1 MTQTQA
7 PADRL
12 SHAMSRDGEQPLSV
26 LRWPLALIVF
36 VAIIAT
42 AAPFW
47 NVPLNRDQG
56 VYATCADVLLH
67 GGVPYRDCWD
77 TKGPSLHYTYA
88 VARIIFGAF
97 TGGAYVLNALAIALT
112 ALVLAA
118 IAYQWFARLKFAY
131 GIGLIYG
138 LLAIAVRF
146 DMNAQPE
153 SFANLFAMLGLLGI
167 TWALK
172 SKAWSVSLIS
182 GALFA
187 FAVFYKYAL
196 AMPYAAAAIALIFL
210 LPISQPAAY
219 RWKVFAGTLGGAV
232 GLVAIFSVYLLAMG
246 ALDDAVLHLN
256 FILFYFPKAQLN
268 PDEFALRSRPMEQT
282 LQYMARLPIIWLL
295 SLAGAL
301 VGIIHRRWYG
311 WVIMAFIASGIIVV
325 WGQQRFTPYHWTVC
339 LPAFALTI
347 GVLADEIMRLSSE
360 RVRTAALPV
369 VAAAVTANIA
379 SFFYQDQWLIMGP
392 YITGAETKQAF
403 YETHGV
409 WDHAVAADYIRK
421 GTEPG
426 DTIWIWGH
434 HTAIYALTERMSPTR
449 FIYNEPLLM
458 QLRVDN
464 PWQEQW
470 REDALDDVYANP
482 PVYILLTTFDRTFF
496 DFRNPNV
503 AWRLIPEYN
512 ELTTVHY
519 LKEYEFGRFQF
530 YRLIPYW
537 SRQNQPELLDQVTV
551 INLIDKLDEAEI
563 ESQPDP
569 PVEVIPFMVL
579 SEPAYDTI
587 RIAPPGRMTFTLAL
601 PSAPACLRVDTVMY
615 PDSWAWGGDG
625 AAFMVHITGSD
636 DTTETL
642 MDETITNAPEDQ
654 HWHAHLI
661 DLSAYSGET
670 VRLTFETGP
679 GSGGDFTGDWAGW
692 GMPRIVQPP
701 AGSVCDSNMIV
712 DTRSK

>member
-1 MTQTQA
+1 MIQSQSTAEPVSHLLSQ
-7 PADRL
+7 RL
-12 SHAMSRDGEQPLSV
+12 TA
-26 LRWPLALIVF
+26 LRWPLALAVF
-36 VAIIAT
+36 VAIIAA

-88 VARIIFGAF
+88 VARIIFGQF
-97 TGGAYVLNALAIALT
+97 TGGAYVLNAFTIALT
-112 ALVLAA
+112 ALILAA
-118 IAYQWFARLKFAY
+118 IAHQWFAKLEMAY
-131 GIGLIYG
+131 CIGLIYG
-138 LLAIAVRF
+138 LLTIAVRF

-153 SFANLFAMLGLLGI
+153 SFANLFAMAGLLGV

-172 SKAWSVSLIS
+172 SRAWSVSIFS

-196 AMPYAAAAIALIFL
+196 AMPYAAAVLALIFL
-210 LPISQPAAY
+210 YPINQPFAY
-219 RWKVFAGTLGGAV
+219 RWKVFAGTLAGAI
-232 GLVAIFSVYLLAMG
+232 GLVALFGLYLLAVG
-246 ALDDAVLHLN
+246 ALDDALIHLN
-256 FILFYFPKAQLN
+256 FILFYFPTAQLN
-268 PDEFALRSRPMEQT
+268 PDEFALRSRPLEQT
-282 LQYMARLPIIWLL
+282 LQYVARLPIIWLL
-295 SLAGAL
+295 SITGA
-301 VGIIHRRWYG
+301 VAAMIRRRWYG
-311 WVIMAFIASGIIVV
+311 WVITTFIVAGIVVV

-339 LPAFALTI
+339 LPALALAI
-347 GVLADEIMRLSSE
+347 GALADEIMRSTSP
-360 RVRTAALPV
+360 RGRTAALAV
-369 VAAAVTANIA
+369 VSLAVTANIA

-409 WDHAVAADYIRK
+409 WDHAVAADYIRER
-421 GTEPG
+421 TQPG
-426 DTIWIWGH
+426 DTIWVWGH

-458 QLRVDN
+458 HLRVDN

-470 REDALDDVYANP
+470 REDALNDVYANP

-503 AWRLIPEYN
+503 AWKLIPEYN
-512 ELTTVHY
+512 ALTAEHY

-537 SRQNQPELLDQVTV
+537 SRQNQPDLLDQVTV
-551 INLIDKLDEAEI
+551 IDLVDRLEEADI

-569 PVEVIPFMVL
+569 PVEVIPFAVL
-579 SEPAYDTI
+579 NEPGYDTI
-587 RIAPPGRMTFTLAL
+587 RIAPPGKVTFTLDL
-601 PSAPACLRVDTVMY
+601 PPAPACLRVDTMMY
-615 PDSWAWGGDG
+615 PDSWTWGGDG
-625 AAFMVHITGSD
+625 ATFIVRIAGTDGTSA
-636 DTTETL
+636 TL
-642 MDETITNAPEDQ
+642 LDETISNAPEDQ
-654 HWHAHLI
+654 HWHAHLL
-661 DLSAYSGET
+661 DLSAYSGQT

-679 GSGGDFTGDWAGW
+679 GAGGDFTGDWAGW

-701 AGSVCDSNMIV
+701 SGSACDSNAIV